1 MFCFYLGPLKLS
13 RASFAGVSHFHV
25 PTADQWCTV
34 LRSWLFLLNTCTVVT
49 RLTHMDSKG
58 NIYAGL
64 KVILLP
70 AELLPQSFR
79 RFSKIDSYIYN
90 AYAVL
95 YVNIEGYKI
104 INISR
109 HFVFVLK

>member
-1 MFCFYLGPLKLS
+1 MFRFYLGPLKLT

-25 PTADQWCTV
+25 PAADQQWCTD
-34 LRSWLFLLNTCTVVT
+34 LRSWLLLLNTCTVVT

-64 KVILLP
+64 KVIALFP

-79 RFSKIDSYIYN
+79 RFSRMIHIFIT
-90 AYAVL
+90 L
-95 YVNIEGYKI
+95 MQ
-104 INISR
+104 
-109 HFVFVLK
+109 FCT